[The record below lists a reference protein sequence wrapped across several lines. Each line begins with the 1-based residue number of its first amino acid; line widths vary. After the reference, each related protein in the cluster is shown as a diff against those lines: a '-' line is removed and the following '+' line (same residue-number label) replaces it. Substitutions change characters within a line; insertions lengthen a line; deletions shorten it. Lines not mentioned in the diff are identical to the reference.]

1 MDNIYYS
8 VIEALVFA
16 SDDPITPQ
24 EIFNAIKGI
33 DGTESDVDT
42 NEIDSAVDELNKKY
56 DESGS
61 AFTILKIAHGY
72 SFATKPSHAKYVGFL
87 STEKSKRRLSNAALE
102 TLAII
107 AYKQPLTKP
116 ELEMIRGVNS
126 DYTLNT
132 LLEKNLVTISGRAES
147 VGRPLLYT
155 TTDEFLKY
163 FGLHSINDL
172 PKPREIEEIMKDED
186 FLEQK
191 RKIMLGDLEEQ
202 AETEAELEKE
212 LSESTDNDSD
222 DANYIG
228 FENEVETE
236 MKEEE
241 KASFEK
247 NEFGADL
254 DESKTE

>member
-33 DGTESDVDT
+33 DGPESDVDAK
-42 NEIDSAVDELNKKY
+42 EIDAAVDELNKKY
-56 DESGS
+56 EESGS

-72 SFATKPSHAKYVGFL
+72 SFATRPSHAKYVGFL

-191 RKIMLGDLEEQ
+191 RKIMMGDLEEQ
-202 AETEAELEKE
+202 AEAEVELEKE
-212 LSESTDNDSD
+212 LSGNMDEDSD
-222 DANYIG
+222 ELN
-228 FENEVETE
+228 ENEFETKE
-236 MKEEE
+236 KEEE
-241 KASFEK
+241 LASFEE
-247 NEFGADL
+247 NELGADL
-254 DESKTE
+254 DENKTE